1 MEVSKALEI
10 VRALADG
17 TDPYTGEVYPAESP
31 YQNAE
36 TVRALF
42 TAIDAL
48 ERAER
53 RRKRKRELP
62 ERAGEPWDDEEDSVL
77 IKRFEEDV
85 GVKEI
90 AVEHKRTEGAIR
102 SRLEK
107 LGKIPPGGRWAG
119 KSLKRN

>member
-1 MEVSKALEI
+1 VEVSKALEI

-31 YQNAE
+31 EQNAE

-53 RRKRKRELP
+53 REKRKRRKGLP
-62 ERAGEPWDDEEDSVL
+62 ERAGQPWDNEEDSVL

-85 GVKEI
+85 GVKEM
-90 AVEHKRTEGAIR
+90 AVEHKRTEWAIR

-107 LGKIPPGGRWAG
+107 LGKIMRE
-119 KSLKRN
+119 

>member
-1 MEVSKALEI
+1 MEIGRALEI

-17 TDPYTGEVYPAESP
+17 TDPYTGEVYPADSP

-42 TAIDAL
+42 TAIDML
-48 ERAER
+48 EKAER

-77 IKRFEEDV
+77 IKKFEEDV

-90 AVEHKRTEGAIR
+90 AVEHKRTEWAIR

-107 LGKIPPGGRWAG
+107 LGKVPRPGAG
-119 KSLKRN
+119 

>member
-1 MEVSKALEI
+1 MEVSRALEI

-17 TDPYTGEVYPAESP
+17 TDPYTGEVYPADSP

-48 ERAER
+48 EKTER
-53 RRKRKRELP
+53 RRKRKRDLP

-102 SRLEK
+102 SRLKK
-107 LGKIPPGGRWAG
+107 LGKVPRPGAG
-119 KSLKRN
+119 

>member
-1 MEVSKALEI
+1 VQISKALEI

-17 TDPYTGEVYPAESP
+17 TYPYTGEVYPAESP

-42 TAIDAL
+42 TAINAL

-62 ERAGEPWDDEEDSVL
+62 ERAGERWDDEEDSVL

-107 LGKIPPGGRWAG
+107 LGKVPRPGSG
-119 KSLKRN
+119 

>member
-1 MEVSKALEI
+1 MEVSKALGI

-42 TAIDAL
+42 TAIDAV
-48 ERAER
+48 EEADR
-53 RRKRKRELP
+53 RRKRKRSLP
-62 ERAGEPWDDEEDSVL
+62 ERAGKPWDDEEDSVL

-85 GVKEI
+85 SVKKI
-90 AVEHKRTEGAIR
+90 AVEHRRTEGAIR

-107 LGKIPPGGRWAG
+107 LGKITRE
-119 KSLKRN
+119 

>member
-1 MEVSKALEI
+1 MEISRALEI

-42 TAIDAL
+42 TAIGAL
-48 ERAER
+48 ESVER
-53 RRKRKRELP
+53 RKKRKRRRGLP

-107 LGKIPPGGRWAG
+107 LGKVPRPGSG
-119 KSLKRN
+119 

>member
-1 MEVSKALEI
+1 MDTSKALEI

-17 TDPYTGEVYPAESP
+17 TDPYTGEVYPPESP

-53 RRKRKRELP
+53 RKKRKRALP
-62 ERAGEPWDDEEDSVL
+62 ERAGQPWDDEEDSVL
-77 IKRFEEDV
+77 IKRFKEGV

-90 AVEHKRTEGAIR
+90 AVEHKRTEGAIL

-107 LGKIPPGGRWAG
+107 LGKILRE
-119 KSLKRN
+119 